1 MFCLETLLGFGRI
14 NGAGLL
20 LSHSEGMSKKKKTTQ
35 FTFLKLWW
43 KWMQRALRKWMQR
56 ALRK

>member
-20 LSHSEGMSKKKKTTQ
+20 LSHSEGMSKKKKNNTVY
-35 FTFLKLWW
+35 FLKVVVE
-43 KWMQRALRKWMQR
+43 MDAEST
-56 ALRK
+56 